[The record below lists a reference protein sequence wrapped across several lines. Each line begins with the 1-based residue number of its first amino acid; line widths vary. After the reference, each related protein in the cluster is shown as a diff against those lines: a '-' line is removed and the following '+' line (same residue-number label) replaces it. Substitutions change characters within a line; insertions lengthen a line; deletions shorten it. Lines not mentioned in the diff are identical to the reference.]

1 MPKKREIPKGH
12 VYVEDKTIK
21 ENHPQRTMEMINN
34 ENIQYTKV
42 ENMEAEPLDKGKLP
56 KTSKQRNEMTKLL
69 VDISTRDLDDFR
81 IMCDLFGK
89 TQKELV
95 SRALHKYI
103 MERREL
109 IRPFL
114 ELRRKGLKEFSTETA
129 VMKELEKKQD
139 TDEY

>member
-1 MPKKREIPKGH
+1 
-12 VYVEDKTIK
+12 
-21 ENHPQRTMEMINN
+21 
-34 ENIQYTKV
+34 
-42 ENMEAEPLDKGKLP
+42 
-56 KTSKQRNEMTKLL
+56 MTKLL